1 MAKRAPS
8 LKKAQGKYEREM
20 LQAGEHIQVSL
31 KLKAKADVDL
41 FQALRRRFPDLTDT
55 GIVRLAVRELSG
67 KRNQGR

>member
-1 MAKRAPS
+1 
-8 LKKAQGKYEREM
+8 M